1 MADKRLGIELNA
13 RERVSQAME
22 RVERATRGVDDRLKS
37 IPNTAGR
44 VGRALGDMG
53 KRGIQSLT
61 DLAAKVFFL
70 REAFQTLLDITTRLF
85 ESIIQP
91 AVQLRKMTAALTNM
105 TGSAESANRV
115 LSDLQT
121 LALRTG
127 ASFDELAS
135 GIPDVVGRLRD
146 AEGAFDPAQWDA
158 YLEALRRVVAFRPDL
173 SATEQMQIVNDLMAG
188 NVEAAAT
195 ALGRSQKRIEEALG
209 VGDGGE
215 QQLGR
220 YTSILRGGEAV
231 EKTATD
237 VVQALDQLGIVGAN
251 IDESATA
258 LDRLRERWEAFKRAI
273 GEQILDRVV
282 EALIRLMDWLEANE
296 ETVVAL
302 ADKIA
307 NHLVDAVIAFLDWL
321 TPERLDAIAGGIGKI
336 ADTVVRLVGAFL
348 DMPGWA
354 QKALVGGALA
364 LGPLGGGKALG
375 GLAMKGAGRLLSGG
389 GAAATA
395 GQAAGTGLT
404 LGSTPAGGAGAA
416 GTAAAAGGGL
426 SALGVG
432 AAVAGGLGL
441 GLAGNEAISRT
452 AWGQRAGVQ
461 PTRNVASVAAFGA
474 GKLFGGEEL
483 GQKWFSKVAGIQPS
497 QEVEVHVTVD
507 DEGALRAYTQNEIGR
522 NNDDIMS
529 GWSGGG
535 AQRSPAFAAWSGG

>member
-1 MADKRLGIELNA
+1 MPDKRLGVELTA

-22 RVERATRGVDDRLKS
+22 RVERATRGVEDRLKT

-91 AVQLRKMTAALTNM
+91 AVNLRKVTAALTNM
-105 TGSAESANRV
+105 TGSASAASKV
-115 LSDLQT
+115 LGDLQS

-127 ASFDELAS
+127 ASFDELSA

-158 YLEALRRVVAFRPDL
+158 YLEALNRVVAFRPDL
-173 SATEQMQIVNDLMAG
+173 SAAEQMQIVNDLMAG
-188 NVEAAAT
+188 NVEAAAM
-195 ALGRSQKRIEEALG
+195 ALGKSQKRIEEALG
-209 VGDGGE
+209 VGEGSE

-237 VVQALDQLGIVGAN
+237 VVQALDQLGIVGTN
-251 IDESATA
+251 IDEAATA
-258 LDRLRERWEAFKRAI
+258 LDRLRERWNAFKRAI
-273 GEQILDRVV
+273 GEKILDRVV

-307 NHLVDAVIAFLDWL
+307 NYLVDAVIAFLDWL
-321 TPERLDAIAGGIGKI
+321 TPERLDAIAASIGSV
-336 ADTVVRLVGAFL
+336 ADTVVRLVSAFL
-348 DMPGWA
+348 EMPGWA
-354 QKALVGGALA
+354 QKLLVGGALA
-364 LGPLGGGKALG
+364 LGPMGGGKALG
-375 GLAMKGAGRLLSGG
+375 GLAMKGVGKLLGGG
-389 GAAATA
+389 GAAAGAAGA
-395 GQAAGTGLT
+395 GQAA
-404 LGSTPAGGAGAA
+404 AGGG
-416 GTAAAAGGGL
+416 AAAAGGL

-432 AAVAGGLGL
+432 GAVAGGLGL
-441 GLAGNEAISRT
+441 GLGVNELLSRT
-452 AWGQRAGVQ
+452 EWGKQAGVQ
-461 PTRNVASVAAFGA
+461 STRNIASVAAFGA

-483 GQKWFSKVAGIQPS
+483 GQEWFSKVAGVQPK
-497 QEVEVHVTVD
+497 QEVEVRVTVD